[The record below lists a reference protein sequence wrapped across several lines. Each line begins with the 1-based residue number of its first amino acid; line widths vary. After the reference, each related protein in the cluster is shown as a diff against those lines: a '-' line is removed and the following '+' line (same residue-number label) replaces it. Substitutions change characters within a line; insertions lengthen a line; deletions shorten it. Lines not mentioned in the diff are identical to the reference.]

1 MTGNEKI
8 VQAIMASID
17 EVNEQLPKEEKME
30 KSDDSVLFGNGGILD
45 SLGLVSLI
53 TTLEQKI
60 EEQFGITA
68 TLLEDIADL
77 ENDNPFETV
86 QTLANY
92 TASILEKSAIE

>member
-30 KSDDSVLFGNGGILD
+30 KSDDSVLFGNGGTLD